1 MIAYTQATIKTVVTG
16 FMMDHECLKIKCEYA
31 CVSASK
37 IKDHNKGTRTKNS
50 NIVMALI
57 SGVGMVLCMKVKW
70 QHQT

>member
-1 MIAYTQATIKTVVTG
+1 MITYTQATIKTVVTG

-37 IKDHNKGTRTKNS
+37 IMDHNKSTRSKTET
-50 NIVMALI
+50 ILIALI